1 MNIEH
6 QTDEQD
12 WGVLYKLGGLAAYA
26 MAGITI
32 AQFIAFII
40 VPPPYEGSVLEW
52 FTFFQKSKLA
62 GLVGF
67 ELLMV
72 VYVLL
77 SLVTTLAL
85 FILLRRVN
93 PTYTVLYLAFSL
105 VGVICFVQA
114 RPVFE
119 MLSLSND
126 FAAATTDAQ
135 KAIHLS
141 AGEILLADFHGT
153 SFHVSYVLGS
163 LSGLLIS
170 LVMLKTNAFSKTTA
184 YLRIASSVFD
194 FGLYV
199 PVIGL
204 FISLFSVLFLLAWS
218 ILVARRLLQLS
229 H

>member
-1 MNIEH
+1 MNTEH
-6 QTDEQD
+6 QTED
-12 WGVLYKLGGLAAYA
+12 WKPLYKFGGLAAYV

-32 AQFIAFII
+32 AQFIAFMIS
-40 VPPPYEGSVLEW
+40 PPPYESSALEW
-52 FTFFQKSKLA
+52 FTFFESSQLA

-72 VYVLL
+72 AYVLV
-77 SLVTTLAL
+77 SIPTTLAL
-85 FILLRRVN
+85 FMLLRRAS
-93 PTYTVLYLAFSL
+93 PSYTAVYLALSL

-119 MLSLSND
+119 MLALSGK
-126 FAAATTDAQ
+126 FAATATEAQ
-135 KAIHLS
+135 RAVYLL
-141 AGEILLADFHGT
+141 AGETLLADFHGT

-170 LVMLKTNAFSKTTA
+170 PAMLKTDIFSKTTT

-199 PVIGL
+199 PVVGL
-204 FISLFSVLFLLAWS
+204 FISLFSVLFLLAWN
-218 ILVARRLLQLS
+218 ILVARRLLQLAR
-229 H
+229 